1 MKKLLLSTILVATI
15 AHATGPVHVNSA
27 AQFDQILRDNQNVI
41 VDFYADWCGPCKRF
55 APTFSQLAGEYSNIM
70 FVKVNIDHV
79 SALKNR
85 YGIRS
90 IPTML
95 FFKNSSVVKRISGSK
110 SKSKFKKDIS
120 SAF

>member
-1 MKKLLLSTILVATI
+1 MKKLLFSTILISTI
-15 AHATGPVHVNSA
+15 AHATGPVQVNSA

-55 APTFSQLAGEYSNIM
+55 APTFSQLASQYSNIT
-70 FVKVNIDHV
+70 FVKVNIDQV
-79 SALKNR
+79 PALRNR

-90 IPTML
+90 IPAFF
-95 FFKNSSVVKRISGSK
+95 FFKNGSKVKSFVGTK

-120 SAF
+120 SVF